1 MRVPNFTNELRFIG
15 VLLVMAL
22 LIEVFGV
29 DLYFAK
35 QFYQL
40 EGSQWI
46 LRDNFWTKSI
56 LHDTLKNIL
65 LSAYLLIIFWYF
77 IQSCMNKKQ
86 NIFFKLAIF
95 NVLLVV
101 LAVSFLKQTTNV
113 SCPWSLSMFGGDLE
127 YHGTFKFFQTNQ
139 YLGQCFP
146 GGHVSSVYSF
156 LGFYFYAKLF
166 AANKAKFLLSAIL
179 IAGLMLDISQQ
190 LRGAH
195 FFSHNLWT
203 LIIAWLSSLSLTM
216 YATSKIANKT

>member
-65 LSAYLLIIFWYF
+65 LSVYLLIIFWYF
-77 IQSCMNKKQ
+77 IQSSMNKKQ
-86 NIFFKLAIF
+86 NIFFKANHECKLPMVFI
-95 NVLLVV
+95 NVRRR
-101 LAVSFLKQTTNV
+101 S
-113 SCPWSLSMFGGDLE
+113 
-127 YHGTFKFFQTNQ
+127 
-139 YLGQCFP
+139 
-146 GGHVSSVYSF
+146 
-156 LGFYFYAKLF
+156 
-166 AANKAKFLLSAIL
+166 
-179 IAGLMLDISQQ
+179 
-190 LRGAH
+190 
-195 FFSHNLWT
+195 
-203 LIIAWLSSLSLTM
+203 
-216 YATSKIANKT
+216 

>member
-65 LSAYLLIIFWYF
+65 LSVYLLIIFWYF
-77 IQSCMNKKQ
+77 IQSSMNKKQ

-146 GGHVSSVYSF
+146 GGHVSSVY
-156 LGFYFYAKLF
+156 
-166 AANKAKFLLSAIL
+166 
-179 IAGLMLDISQQ
+179 
-190 LRGAH
+190 
-195 FFSHNLWT
+195 
-203 LIIAWLSSLSLTM
+203 
-216 YATSKIANKT
+216 